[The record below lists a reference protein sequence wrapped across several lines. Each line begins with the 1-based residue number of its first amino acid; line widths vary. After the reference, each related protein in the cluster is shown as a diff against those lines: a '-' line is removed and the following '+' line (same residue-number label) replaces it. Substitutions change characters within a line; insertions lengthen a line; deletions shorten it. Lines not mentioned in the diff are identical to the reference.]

1 MGVIY
6 MLYNQEGN
14 AYIGQTI
21 DIGKRLRNHR
31 NKRTNTTASKLL
43 GNWNCEILEECDD
56 ECLVDYERY
65 WYDFYN
71 ELFPNM
77 IVNIDT
83 PLQTLKEWRE
93 KNKQNLI
100 IKNTKWNRE
109 NKERRQ
115 EKIECEC
122 GGKYM
127 KHNKL
132 RHLKTTLHLNSLQTV

>member
-6 MLYNQEGN
+6 LLHNDAGYG
-14 AYIGQTI
+14 YIGQTI

-31 NKRTNTTASKLL
+31 NKRTNTTTSKLL
-43 GNWNCEILEECDD
+43 GNWKCEILEECDND
-56 ECLVDYERY
+56 CLVDYESY

-77 IVNIDT
+77 LVNRDT
-83 PLQTLKEWRE
+83 PLQTLKELRE
-93 KNKQNLI
+93 KNKERLI
-100 IKNTKWNRE
+100 IRNTKWNNE

-115 EKIECEC
+115 EKIMCEC

-132 RHLKTTLHLNSLQTV
+132 RHLKSTKHQHPPTQ